1 MTTTTPP
8 EVLAGDQAGPP
19 SGGAASPAG
28 PDAPPGRG
36 GGWRRALGELWAD
49 KAGFLGATFLV
60 LLVLVAIFAPLV
72 APHDPATQSVAD
84 RLRPPAWLEGGSSEH
99 LLGTDNLGRD
109 VLSRLIHG
117 SRVSLSVGVI
127 VVVVAGGVGTL
138 LGVIAGYKGG
148 RTNGIIMR
156 VVDTQMAFPG
166 LLLALIIL
174 ATLGPSILTVILVL
188 AFNNWMIYARVSQGI
203 VLSLKE
209 TPYVEAAEI
218 IGCGSRRVV
227 ARHILPNLTAPLL
240 TLAVL
245 ELAAM
250 ILSEAALSF
259 LGVGIQPPSTSWGLE
274 VAIGKDYLYSA
285 WWLVTF
291 PGLAIAFTVLSVNLV
306 ASWLRITLDPS
317 EREKRFAALTIRRS
331 RP

>member
-1 MTTTTPP
+1 MTAATTPTDVVLGGPSGPAPGGTTTAP
-8 EVLAGDQAGPP
+8 LAR
-19 SGGAASPAG
+19 
-28 PDAPPGRG
+28 GRL
-36 GGWRRALGELWAD
+36 RRSIRELWSD
-49 KAGFLGATFLV
+49 KAGFVGAAFLV
-60 LLVLVAIFAPLV
+60 MIVAVAIV
-72 APHDPATQSVAD
+72 APWIAPHEPAAQSVTD
-84 RLRPPAWLEGGSSEH
+84 RLVPPAWAEGGSTDH

-117 SRVSLSVGVI
+117 SRVSLIVG
-127 VVVVAGGVGTL
+127 VVVVAVAGGIGTL
-138 LGVIAGYKGG
+138 LGVVAGYKGG
-148 RTNGIIMR
+148 RVNSLIMR
-156 VVDTQMAFPG
+156 IVDTQMAFPG

-174 ATLGPSILTVILVL
+174 ATIGPSMTTVIVVL
-188 AFNNWMIYARVSQGI
+188 ALNNWMIYARVTQGI
-203 VLSLKE
+203 VLSVKE

-218 IGCGSRRVV
+218 VGCRSRRVI

-259 LGVGIQPPSTSWGLE
+259 LGVGIQPPQTSWGLD
-274 VAIGKDYLYSA
+274 VSIGKDYLFSA

-291 PGLAIAFTVLSVNLV
+291 PGLAIALTVLSVNLV

-317 EREKRFAALTIRRS
+317 EREKRFAAQTIRRS
-331 RP
+331 PR